1 MKPRGQMLIV
11 IAILLMVV
19 LMLLAVAVDGG
30 RLMIERTRLRRSAQA
45 AADAGIAVV
54 AEQMVTQAA
63 ARQTQAALLPTCAP
77 ALPCTPTPAV
87 NDVPGWLT
95 DDDRATLVA
104 PPMQTQVAAEARQ
117 YAQRND
123 IPSAE
128 VTYPQAYDPGAPV
141 VRILVTLRRRATIL
155 LAGLLGEEWVD
166 LDGQGLSQVPQR

>member
-1 MKPRGQMLIV
+1 MRARGQMLVV
-11 IAILLMVV
+11 IALLLMAV

-30 RLMIERTRLRRSAQA
+30 RLLIERARLRRSAQA
-45 AADAGIAVV
+45 AADAGIGLV

-77 ALPCTPTPAV
+77 AGPCTPTPAL

-95 DDDRATLVA
+95 DEDRATLVA
-104 PPMQTQVAAEARQ
+104 PLMQTQVAAEARD
-117 YAQRND
+117 YAQRNAF
-123 IPSAE
+123 PEAE
-128 VTYPQAYDPGAPV
+128 VTYPEAYDPGGPV

-166 LDGQGLSQVPQR
+166 LDEQALSQVPQR

>member
-1 MKPRGQMLIV
+1 MLV
-11 IAILLMVV
+11 VVALLLMVV
-19 LMLLAVAVDGG
+19 LLLLAVAVDGG
-30 RLMIERTRLRRSAQA
+30 RLMVERTRVRRAAQA

-77 ALPCTPTPAV
+77 AGLCTPTPPL

-104 PPMQTQVAAEARQ
+104 PPMQTQVAAEAED
-117 YAQRND
+117 YAQRNEF
-123 IPSAE
+123 PQAE
-128 VTYPQAYDPGAPV
+128 VTYPESYDPGAPA
-141 VRILVTLRRRATIL
+141 VRILVTLRRHATIL

-166 LDGQGLSQVPQR
+166 LAGQGLSQVPQR

>member
-1 MKPRGQMLIV
+1 MKTRGQMLVV
-11 IAILLMVV
+11 IALLLMVL

-30 RLMIERTRLRRSAQA
+30 RLLIERARLRRSAQS
-45 AADAGIAVV
+45 AADAGIGLV

-77 ALPCTPTPAV
+77 AGPCTPTPPL

-95 DDDRATLVA
+95 EDDRATLVA
-104 PPMQTQVAAEARQ
+104 PPMQTQVAAEARD
-117 YAQRND
+117 YAQRNEF
-123 IPSAE
+123 PQAE
-128 VTYPQAYDPGAPV
+128 VSYPEGYDPGAPV

-166 LDGQGLSQVPQR
+166 LAEQGLSQVPQR